1 MSQKFK
7 ALVINNQ
14 NNEFTREIK
23 ELGTE
28 SLKDG
33 NTLVKID
40 YSSLNYKDALILN
53 NGGRIVKNY
62 PFVPGID
69 FSGTVEESG
78 DNKFK
83 KGDRVILTGF
93 RVGEIYFGGFAGY
106 AKVNS
111 SFLVK
116 APNELTNQQSM
127 MMGTAGFTALL
138 CSFAIKAREEL
149 LMGEKVKDVLVTG
162 ATGGVGSIAVM
173 ILSKMGYTVH
183 AVTGKNDKHD
193 YLKDLGAKNIL
204 DRKVFQGES
213 KLLEKGIWD
222 GVVDTV
228 GGESLTK
235 ILTQT
240 KPAGIVAAFGNAG
253 GIKINTNVMPFIVR
267 GIKLW
272 GIDSSASSI
281 KRREFAWNEA
291 KNLIDF
297 DKLKNLSKE
306 NSLEDLIK
314 IYPKMLKGELSGRI
328 VINPNK

>member
-1 MSQKFK
+1 MSKKFK
-7 ALVINNQ
+7 AIVIDNK
-14 NNEFTREIK
+14 NEKFTRDIK
-23 ELGTE
+23 EL
-28 SLKDG
+28 SIDALKDG
-33 NTLVKID
+33 NVLVKID
-40 YSSLNYKDALILN
+40 YSGLNYKDALILN
-53 NGGRIVKNY
+53 NGGRIVKKY

-69 FSGTVEESG
+69 FSGTVEESK
-78 DNKFK
+78 DDKFK
-83 KGDRVILTGF
+83 KGDRIILTGF
-93 RVGEIYFGGFAGY
+93 RVGEVYFGGFAGY

-116 APNELTNQQSM
+116 APKELTNLQTM

-183 AVTGKNDKHD
+183 AVTGKKDKHD
-193 YLKDLGAKNIL
+193 YLKDLGAKNVI
-204 DRKVFQGES
+204 DRKEFQGDS
-213 KLLEKGIWD
+213 KLLEKGVWD

-235 ILTQT
+235 ILAQT
-240 KPAGIVAAFGNAG
+240 KPSGIVAACGNAG
-253 GIKINTNVMPFIVR
+253 GIKLNTSVMPFIIR
-267 GIKLW
+267 GVKLW
-272 GIDSSASSI
+272 GIDSSAASM

-291 KNLIDF
+291 KNLVDF
-297 DKLKNLSKE
+297 NKLKNLTKE
-306 NSLEDLIK
+306 HSLEDLIK
-314 IYPKMLKGELSGRI
+314 IYPKMLKGELFGRV

>member
-1 MSQKFK
+1 MSKKFK
-7 ALVINNQ
+7 AIVIDNQ
-14 NNEFTREIK
+14 NENFTRQVK
-23 ELGTE
+23 ELSTE
-28 SLKDG
+28 ELKDG
-33 NTLVKID
+33 NVLVKID
-40 YSSLNYKDALILN
+40 YSGLNYKDALILN
-53 NGGRIVKNY
+53 NGGRIVKKY
-62 PFVPGID
+62 PFIPGID
-69 FSGTVEESG
+69 FSGTVEESE

-83 KGDRVILTGF
+83 AGDRIILTGF
-93 RVGEIYFGGFAGY
+93 RVGEVYFGGFAGY
-106 AKVNS
+106 ARVNS

-116 APNELTNQQSM
+116 APKELTNLQTM

-173 ILSKMGYTVH
+173 VLSKMGYDVH
-183 AVTGKNDKHD
+183 AVTGKKDKHD
-193 YLKDLGAKNIL
+193 YLKNLGAKNIL
-204 DRKVFQGES
+204 DRKEFQGES

-235 ILTQT
+235 ILAQT
-240 KPAGIVAAFGNAG
+240 KPNGIVAACGNAG
-253 GIKINTNVMPFIVR
+253 GIKLNTSVMPFIIR
-267 GIKLW
+267 GVKLW

-281 KRREFAWNEA
+281 KRREFAWNEV

-297 DKLKNLSKE
+297 NKLKSLTKE
-306 NSLEDLIK
+306 HSLEDLIK
-314 IYPKMLKGELSGRI
+314 IYPKMLKGELFGRA